1 MTITLT
7 IILAIILDYRLG
19 EPKRYHPL
27 VGFGWLANN
36 LESRLCHPEH
46 SPARQKLLGML
57 AWALLT
63 LPLPLLM
70 LSFHLPATTEL
81 TVNSLVL
88 YLCIAPSSLKQHANR
103 VYQALQTQPI
113 EQARAAVGYMV
124 SRNTDQMDVRQIQ
137 NAAIESVLEN
147 GADAVFAPLFWFVLA
162 GPAGVIFYRL
172 SNTLDAMWGYKN
184 ARYRFFGRFAARM
197 DDSLNYIPARLT
209 ALSYAL
215 MGQTRLA
222 LSCWKM
228 QARLLESPN
237 AGPVMTSGAG
247 ALNRQLGGPAVY
259 HGRFRQKPWFGSQH
273 LTQSDDI
280 VKANQLVERSLLCW
294 CVVIAIGDYFA

>member
-7 IILAIILDYRLG
+7 IILAIILDYCLG

-27 VGFGWLANN
+27 AGFGGLANT

-46 SPARQKLLGML
+46 SPTRQKLQGLL

-63 LPLPLLM
+63 LPLPALM
-70 LSFHLPATTEL
+70 LSVRLPAASEQI
-81 TVNSLVL
+81 VNSLVL
-88 YLCIAPSSLKQHANR
+88 YLCIAPSSLKQHADR
-103 VYQALQTQPI
+103 VYQALQTQPL
-113 EQARAAVGYMV
+113 EQARTAVSYMV
-124 SRNTDQMDVRQIQ
+124 SRNTHTMNARQVQ
-137 NAAIESVLEN
+137 NATIESVLEN

-162 GPAGVIFYRL
+162 GSTGVIFYRL

-184 ARYRFFGRFAARM
+184 VRYRFFGRVAARM
-197 DDSLNYIPARLT
+197 DDTLNYIPARLT
-209 ALSYAL
+209 ALTYAL

-222 LSCWKM
+222 LSCWQR
-228 QARLLESPN
+228 QAQLLESPN

-259 HGRFRQKPWFGSQH
+259 HGHLKHKPWFGSQH
-273 LTQSDDI
+273 LTQRNDI
-280 VKANQLVERSLLCW
+280 VKATGLVERSLFCW
-294 CVVIAIGDYFA
+294 CIIIAIGDYFA